1 MPARAIHYTVSADQ
15 ADYVETLIASG
26 AYASPEDVINAGL
39 HALRSRDAEIDLWLN
54 TEVADAY
61 DALQANPALSVSAE
75 EVFAGIRAEH
85 ADRMKKRASA
95 V

>member
-1 MPARAIHYTVSADQ
+1 M
-15 ADYVETLIASG
+15 
-26 AYASPEDVINAGL
+26 
-39 HALRSRDAEIDLWLN
+39 RSRDAEINLWLN

-75 EVFAGIRAEH
+75 EVFTGIRAEH